1 MEGAAGSQ
9 DDDPGFMVSSEDQ
22 LLVKEINKNL
32 KDARDHLHEWKEAA
46 RESYDFFAGHQWS
59 QEDHQKLNEESRP
72 TIVFNRVPRV
82 INAVAGLEIQNRQEV
97 TYYPRTSGDI
107 VGSNI
112 LTSAANWVRDNCD
125 AEDEESQSFKDCLM
139 TGLGFV
145 ETRLDYEVDPD
156 GTILIERVDPLDML
170 YDPTSQKRNLDDAN
184 WIARVRYY
192 NKKDFFAMWPEA
204 EDEMITDLDTDPHG
218 MEPHDA
224 TLAPWYINDQS
235 GEVEEREHK
244 DNEVQVVQ
252 YQYWIR
258 ETFYRVELL
267 SGEVQE
273 FDKDEFRKNRKEIML
288 TATRYLKQ
296 YRKQYR
302 QVFLAGTYILEKGD
316 CPVDGF
322 TFRAISGL
330 VDHSKG
336 IWLGLIE
343 LMKDPQRW
351 ANKWLSQTLHIV
363 NSNAKG
369 GYFAETDAFEDNRQ
383 AEQSLATTSITW
395 VNEGALAAN
404 KIEKKEPP
412 IFPSQVDALLKY
424 AIDSIAEVV
433 GVNLEMLGVANRDQA
448 ALLERERKRAG
459 ITVVSDFFDALRRY
473 RKEEGRILA
482 EYIIKYIS
490 DGRLIKITGEG
501 LGQYVPLFKKDLN
514 FKYDIVVDESPTAPN
529 QRELIW
535 DRLVTLLPS
544 LLQANIPIPPD
555 ILDYAP
561 FPAQMVISWKKAIE
575 EASQPNEQMQKEEAL
590 RMQLAELETK
600 LKAAEA
606 EKLQAQVTETKTKS
620 ALNMAKTGHEEALA
634 NLEGSKDARASV
646 QTAISAF
653 KGL

>member
-9 DDDPGFMVSSEDQ
+9 DDSPGFEVSGSDM

-72 TIVFNRVPRV
+72 TIVFNRIPRV

-97 TYYPRTSGDI
+97 TYYPRTNGDVI
-107 VGSNI
+107 GSDI

-139 TGLGFV
+139 TGMGWV

-156 GTILIERVDPLDML
+156 GVILVERVDPLDML

-184 WIARVRYY
+184 WVARVRHY
-192 NKKDFFAMWPEA
+192 NKKDFFAMWPDA
-204 EDEMITDLDTDPHG
+204 EDEMIGDLDSNPKG
-218 MEPHDA
+218 MQPHDA

-235 GEVEEREHK
+235 DKMEDRDE
-244 DNEVQVVQ
+244 NTVQVVQ
-252 YQYWIR
+252 YQYWVR
-258 ETFYRVELL
+258 EVFYRA
-267 SGEVQE
+267 E
-273 FDKDEFRKNRKEIML
+273 FLDGTVKEYTREEFKADRKQIVA
-288 TATRYLKQ
+288 TASRYLKQ

-302 QVFLAGTYILEKGD
+302 QLFLAGEMILEQGD

-322 TFRAISGL
+322 TLRAMTGL
-330 VDHSKG
+330 VDHTKG

-395 VNEGALAAN
+395 LNEGGTA
-404 KIEKKEPP
+404 KIQKKEPP
-412 IFPSQVDALLKY
+412 LFPAQIDSLLRY
-424 AIDSIAEVV
+424 AIDSISDVV

-448 ALLERERKRAG
+448 ALLERERKKAG

-482 EYIIKYIS
+482 EYIQKYIS
-490 DGRLIKITGEG
+490 DGRLIKITGKG
-501 LGQYVPLFKKDLN
+501 LEQYVPLFKKDLN
-514 FKYDIVVDESPTAPN
+514 FKYDIKVDESPTSPN
-529 QRELIW
+529 QRELVW
-535 DRLVTLLPS
+535 DRLVVLFPS

-561 FPAQMVISWKKAIE
+561 FPAQLIISWKKAIE
-575 EASQPNEQMQKEEAL
+575 ESKAPNPQQQKEEAL

-606 EKLQAQVTETKTKS
+606 DKLNAQVLETQTKS
-620 ALNMAKTGHEEALA
+620 ALNIAKSGHEDALA
-634 NLEGSKDARASV
+634 GLEGAKNTRENIGTV
-646 QTAISAF
+646 INAF
-653 KGL
+653 RGL

>member
-9 DDDPGFMVSSEDQ
+9 DDDPGFMVSSSDQ
-22 LLVKEINKNL
+22 LLIKEINSNL
-32 KDARDHLHEWKEAA
+32 KDSRDHLHEWKEAA

-97 TYYPRTSGDI
+97 CYYPRTNGDV
-107 VGSNI
+107 VGSDI

-125 AEDEESQSFKDCLM
+125 AEDEESQAFKDCLM
-139 TGLGFV
+139 TGMGFV

-156 GTILIERVDPLDML
+156 GTILIERVDPLDIL

-184 WIARVRYY
+184 WIARVRHY
-192 NKKDFFAMWPEA
+192 NKKDFFSMWPDA
-204 EDEMITDLDTDPHG
+204 EDEMTGGFDTDPQG
-218 MEPHDA
+218 MQPHDA
-224 TLAPWYINDQS
+224 TLAPYYINDQS
-235 GEVEEREHK
+235 SEMEESKQDE
-244 DNEVQVVQ
+244 DSIQVVQ

-258 ETFYRVELL
+258 EVFYRVELL
-267 SGEVQE
+267 DGTVQE
-273 FDKDEFRKNRKEIML
+273 YDREEFKANRKEIML

-296 YRKQYR
+296 YRKKYR
-302 QVFLAGTYILEKGD
+302 QVFLAGNYILEKGD

-322 TFRAISGL
+322 TIRAMTGL

-336 IWLGLIE
+336 VWFGLIQI
-343 LMKDPQRW
+343 MKDPQRW

-395 VNEGALAAN
+395 LNEGGMG
-404 KIEKKEPP
+404 KIQKKEPP
-412 IFPSQVDALLKY
+412 LFPTQIDALLRY
-424 AIDSIAEVV
+424 AIDSIADVV
-433 GVNLEMLGVANRDQA
+433 GVNLEMLGMADRDQA
-448 ALLERERKRAG
+448 ARLEMERKKAG

-482 EYIIKYIS
+482 EFIVKYIS
-490 DGRLIKITGEG
+490 DGRLIRIAGEG
-501 LGQYVPLFKKDLN
+501 LGKYVPLFKKDLN
-514 FKYDIVVDESPTAPN
+514 FKYDIIVDESPTAPN
-529 QRELIW
+529 QREIVF
-535 DRLVTLLPS
+535 DRLVQLFPT
-544 LLQANIPIPPD
+544 LLQANIPVPPD

-561 FPAQMVISWKKAIE
+561 FPAQLIMSWKKAIE
-575 EASQPNEQMQKEEAL
+575 ESKAPNPQAQKEEEL
-590 RMQLAELETK
+590 RMKLAELETQ

-606 EKLQAQVTETKTKS
+606 EKLQAQVLETQTKS
-620 ALNMAKTGHEEALA
+620 ALNIAKTGHEDALA
-634 NLEGSKDARASV
+634 KIEGVRDARESV

-653 KGL
+653 RGL

>member
-9 DDDPGFMVSSEDQ
+9 DDDPGFMTSSSDM
-22 LLVKEINKNL
+22 LLIREINKNL
-32 KDARDHLHEWKEAA
+32 KDARDHLHEWKQAA

-72 TIVFNRVPRV
+72 TIVFNRIPRV

-97 TYYPRTSGDI
+97 TYYPRTNGDV
-107 VGSNI
+107 VGSDI

-125 AEDEESQSFKDCLM
+125 AEDEESQAFKDCLM
-139 TGLGFV
+139 TGMGFV

-156 GTILIERVDPLDML
+156 GVILVERVDPLDML

-184 WIARVRYY
+184 WIARVRHY
-192 NKKDFFAMWPEA
+192 NKKDFFAMWPDA
-204 EDEMITDLDTDPHG
+204 EDEMTGDMDSDPQG
-218 MEPHDA
+218 MQPHDA
-224 TLAPWYINDQS
+224 TLAPFYVNDQS
-235 GEVEEREHK
+235 SKIEEQRDRE
-244 DNEVQVVQ
+244 DEVQVVQ

-258 ETFYRVELL
+258 EVFYRA
-267 SGEVQE
+267 E
-273 FDKDEFRKNRKEIML
+273 FIDGSVKEYTREEFKAQRKEIAL
-288 TATRYLKQ
+288 TAKRYLKQ

-302 QVFLAGTYILEKGD
+302 QIFLAGNMILEQGD
-316 CPVDGF
+316 CPVNGF
-322 TFRAISGL
+322 TIRAMTGL

-343 LMKDPQRW
+343 IMKDPQRW

-395 VNEGALAAN
+395 LNEGGMT
-404 KIEKKEPP
+404 KIQKKEPP
-412 IFPSQVDALLKY
+412 LFPSQIDALLRY
-424 AIDSIAEVV
+424 AIDSIADVV
-433 GVNLEMLGVANRDQA
+433 GVNLEMLGMADREQA
-448 ALLERERKRAG
+448 ARLEQERKKAG

-482 EYIIKYIS
+482 EFIQKYIS
-490 DGRLIKITGEG
+490 DGRLVKITGEG
-501 LGQYVPLFKKDLN
+501 LGKYVPLFKKDLN
-514 FKYDIVVDESPTAPN
+514 FKYDIVVDESPTSPN
-529 QRELIW
+529 QRELVW
-535 DRLVTLLPS
+535 DRLVILFPS

-561 FPAQMVISWKKAIE
+561 FPAQLVMSWKKAIE
-575 EASQPNEQMQKEEAL
+575 ESKAPDPKLEKEEAL
-590 RMQLAELETK
+590 RMQLAELEAK

-606 EKLQAQVTETKTKS
+606 DKLDAQTVETQTKS
-620 ALNMAKTGHEEALA
+620 ALNIAKAGHEEALA
-634 NLEGSKDARASV
+634 QLEGVKDVRESV

-653 KGL
+653 RGL